1 MIEFLQSI
9 FAPIFDKP
17 WQLVSRPAQVGWL
30 VFYGGFLV
38 YAFQAHGQMLF
49 IDLAN
54 LVVHEGGHNLFVW
67 FGPTLHVWGGTILQW
82 MVPFLLAAYFFT
94 HRQTTGFVFC
104 LFFFFENWL
113 YTATYMA
120 DARAQVLPLVTTGNA
135 EFAEHDWFR
144 IFTDLGVLNYDTT
157 IAAVVRLLGWC
168 GMIGIVIWFAMQPTG
183 TATELNEDKEMEA
196 RFLDYLRK

>member
-1 MIEFLQSI
+1 VI
-9 FAPIFDKP
+9 
-17 WQLVSRPAQVGWL
+17 
-30 VFYGGFLV
+30 
-38 YAFQAHGQMLF
+38 
-49 IDLAN
+49 
-54 LVVHEGGHNLFVW
+54 HEGGHNLFVW

-144 IFTDLGVLNYDTT
+144 IFSDLGVLNYDTT
-157 IAAVVRLLGWC
+157 IAGVVRLLGWC
-168 GMIGIVIWFAMQPTG
+168 GMTGIVIWFAMQPTG
-183 TATELNEDKEMEA
+183 TAAQLNEDKEMEA